1 MTSWAAVYDIYYLD
15 KQTKKPDETSD
26 EFATRIQLLIA
37 NAIGKPAALF
47 DGSVWY
53 KPAER
58 QKYRN
63 ALQEKCAWEVSA
75 VAPAETFTTENEH
88 KKVTFG
94 FT

>member
-1 MTSWAAVYDIYYLD
+1 MDP
-15 KQTKKPDETSD
+15 QQKKSDETSD

-37 NAIGKPAALF
+37 NAIEKPAALF

-63 ALQEKCAWEVSA
+63 ALQLKCAWEVSSLM
-75 VAPAETFTTENEH
+75 PPPLNEKRKDENEH